1 VVEDTELVKKLRLIT
16 NSGILDC
23 RNALREAEGSID
35 KAVEILRKR
44 GLAKAEKK
52 VTRETDQGR
61 IESYIH
67 LGGRIGVLLEI
78 KCETDFVARNETFRT
93 LARDICMH
101 VAAMKPIAVSKESV
115 PPEVLEREKSIYRES
130 DELKSKPEN
139 VREKIVEGRLKKFY
153 ADSVLL
159 EQPFVKDEKM
169 TVAEYIKQN
178 IAKFGE
184 NIAITRFVR
193 FEVGEECK

>member
-23 RNALREAEGSID
+23 RNALREAQGDID
-35 KAVEILRKR
+35 KAVEVLRKK

-52 VTRETDQGR
+52 ITRETDQGR
-61 IESYIH
+61 IESYVH

-78 KCETDFVARNETFRT
+78 KCETDFVARNETFRS

-101 VAAMKPIAVSKESV
+101 IAAMKPIAVSKDAV
-115 PPEVLEREKSIYRES
+115 APEILEREKSIYRES
-130 DELKSKPEN
+130 DELKSRPEN

-153 ADSVLL
+153 ADNVLL

-169 TVAEYIKQN
+169 TVGEYIKQN

-184 NIAITRFVR
+184 NISVTRFMR

>member
-1 VVEDTELVKKLRLIT
+1 MEDAELVKKLRLIT

-44 GLAKAEKK
+44 GLAKAEKR

-101 VAAMKPIAVSKESV
+101 VAAMKPIAVSKEFV
-115 PPEVLEREKSIYRES
+115 PPEILEREKSIYRES

-169 TVAEYIKQN
+169 TVGEYIKQN

>member
-1 VVEDTELVKKLRLIT
+1 MTEDTEQVKKLRLIT
-16 NSGILDC
+16 NSGVLDC
-23 RNALREAEGSID
+23 RDALREADGSID
-35 KAVEILRKR
+35 KAVEILRKK

-61 IESYIH
+61 VESYVH

-78 KCETDFVARNETFRT
+78 KCETDFVARNETFRS
-93 LARDICMH
+93 LARDLCMH
-101 VAAMKPIAVSKESV
+101 IAAMKPISVSKESV
-115 PPEVLEREKSIYRES
+115 PQEILEREKSIYRES

-153 ADSVLL
+153 ADSVFL

-169 TVAEYIKQN
+169 TVGEYIKQN

-184 NIAITRFVR
+184 NIAVTRFIR
-193 FEVGEECK
+193 FELGEECK

>member
-1 VVEDTELVKKLRLIT
+1 
-16 NSGILDC
+16 
-23 RNALREAEGSID
+23 
-35 KAVEILRKR
+35 
-44 GLAKAEKK
+44 
-52 VTRETDQGR
+52 
-61 IESYIH
+61 
-67 LGGRIGVLLEI
+67 
-78 KCETDFVARNETFRT
+78 
-93 LARDICMH
+93 MH
-101 VAAMKPIAVSKESV
+101 IAAMRPIAVSKEFV
-115 PPEVLEREKSIYRES
+115 PPEILEREKSIYRES

-169 TVAEYIKQN
+169 TVGEYIKHN

-184 NIAITRFVR
+184 NIAVTRFIR

>member
-1 VVEDTELVKKLRLIT
+1 VTEDTEQVKKLRLIT
-16 NSGILDC
+16 NSGVLDC
-23 RNALREAEGSID
+23 RDALREADGSID
-35 KAVEILRKR
+35 KAVEILRKK

-61 IESYIH
+61 VESYVH

-78 KCETDFVARNETFRT
+78 KCETDFVARNETFRS
-93 LARDICMH
+93 LARDLCMH
-101 VAAMKPIAVSKESV
+101 IAAMKPISVSKESV
-115 PPEVLEREKSIYRES
+115 PQEILEREKSIYRES

-153 ADSVLL
+153 ADSVFL

-169 TVAEYIKQN
+169 TVGEYIKQN

-184 NIAITRFVR
+184 NIAVTRFIR
-193 FEVGEECK
+193 FELGEECK